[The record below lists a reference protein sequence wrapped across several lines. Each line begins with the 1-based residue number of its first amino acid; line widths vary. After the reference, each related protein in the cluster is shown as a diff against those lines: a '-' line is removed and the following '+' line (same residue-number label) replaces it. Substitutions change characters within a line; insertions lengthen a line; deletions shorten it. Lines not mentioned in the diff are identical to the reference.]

1 MGGTARQ
8 FNKMYADYKKR
19 FKKPIRQVGIL
30 MPANFTD
37 EYFVK
42 TFERLYPNLWD
53 DLNKQ
58 YIYWHKKNE
67 TLIRYGKK
75 SRYNF
80 RKPYNFILDCS
91 YSCRKKLRK
100 RKHVNIISEEIRE
113 IEKDIIDKS
122 EKKLTAYK
130 EKVKK
135 ALYYVQEIEPHYA
148 LRFIDKYFKT
158 HDLHE
163 RLEIIRELSKY
174 KSKKIIEFFYKV
186 NACTRNHSLK
196 GESMKYIQS
205 IGLPFVLRRKKK
217 GKKNY
222 IDNELVKNESSPE
235 MLMKRLYV
243 DNLEKIKEF
252 DVFISHNSNDEN
264 KIVEFYKK
272 LNQNGYVAYIDWV
285 NDKFDLKRQWCNAS
299 TAKVIQER
307 IKQSKVFVVFL
318 SQSTLKSQ
326 WCPWELGYA
335 DALGKKICVYS
346 YGLETVSIPQFYEV
360 YSKIYIEDKIW
371 IDDGKRIEFKNWITS
386 KECGKNE

>member
-8 FNKMYADYKKR
+8 FNKIYIDYKKK
-19 FKKPIRQVGIL
+19 FKKPIQKVGTV
-30 MPANFTD
+30 MPEDFTD
-37 EYFVK
+37 EEFVN
-42 TFERLYPNLWD
+42 TFVRLYPDLWD

-58 YIYWHKKNE
+58 YQYWHKKNN
-67 TLIRYGKK
+67 TLIKYGKK

-91 YSCRKKLRK
+91 YHYRKKLRK
-100 RKHVNIISEEIRE
+100 VGRQNIISEEERKE
-113 IEKDIIDKS
+113 IEKSITYIS
-122 EKKLTAYK
+122 EKRLKARK
-130 EKVKK
+130 EKVEK
-135 ALYYVQEIEPHYA
+135 ALYYVQEIEPNYA
-148 LRFIDKYFKT
+148 SKFIDKYFKT

-163 RLEIIRELSKY
+163 KLEIIRELSKY
-174 KSKKIIEFFYKV
+174 KSKNIIEFFYKV
-186 NACTRNHSLK
+186 NACTRNFSLK
-196 GESMKYIQS
+196 EESMKYIQG

-235 MLMKRLYV
+235 ILMKRLYV
-243 DNLEKIKEF
+243 DELEKIKEY

-299 TAKVIQER
+299 TAQVIKER
-307 IKQSKVFVVFL
+307 IRQSKVFIVFL

-335 DALGKKICVYS
+335 DALGKKICVYLYDS
-346 YGLETVSIPQFYEV
+346 EKICIPQFYEGYPKV
-360 YSKIYIEDKIW
+360 YFDDKIW
-371 IDDGKRIEFKNWITS
+371 IEEGERIEFENWITF
-386 KECGKNE
+386 KR